1 MTDHSPVRYRR
12 EGQIAFID
20 IDNPPVNALSA
31 AVRQGLAAAM
41 AQLGQDNDAQIAVLS
56 CAGRTFIA
64 GADISEFGK
73 PPVTPFLPDVVALIE
88 ASEKPIVAAL
98 HGTVLGGGLEVA
110 LGAHYRVALPGTR
123 MGLPEVT
130 LGLLPGAG
138 GGGLGAGLLAR
149 AGGPRAEPAAE
160 RRSPE
165 ADLRPGQVALEVDP
179 TRALV
184 LSQVVLSF
192 GIPFALVPLVLLT
205 RRTDVMG
212 PLVNTR
218 LTTAAASLVAAVVI
232 ALNLFL
238 LAGLVL

>member
-123 MGLPEVT
+123 MGLPEV
-130 LGLLPGAG
+130 L
-138 GGGLGAGLLAR
+138 
-149 AGGPRAEPAAE
+149 
-160 RRSPE
+160 
-165 ADLRPGQVALEVDP
+165 
-179 TRALV
+179 
-184 LSQVVLSF
+184 F
-192 GIPFALVPLVLLT
+192 
-205 RRTDVMG
+205 
-212 PLVNTR
+212 
-218 LTTAAASLVAAVVI
+218 
-232 ALNLFL
+232 NLFPGMGAYSFL
-238 LAGLVL
+238 SRRIGRAART